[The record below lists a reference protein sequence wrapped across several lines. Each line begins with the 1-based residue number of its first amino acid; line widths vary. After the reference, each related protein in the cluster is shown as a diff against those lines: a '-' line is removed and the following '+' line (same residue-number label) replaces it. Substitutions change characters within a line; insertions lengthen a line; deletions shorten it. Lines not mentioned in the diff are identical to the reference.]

1 MKRRQFVQGLG
12 AAGIA
17 TGLAACQR
25 DQQDTT
31 ITASDRRF
39 NWKIVTTWPP
49 NFPIFHEGVERFAKD
64 VAKMS
69 NNRLRITV
77 FAGGELIPALQS
89 FDAVSQGTVEMGHG
103 AAYYWSGKV
112 PAAQFFT
119 AVPFGLNAQGMNAWM
134 YYGGGHEL
142 WREVY
147 EPFNL
152 TPFPMG
158 NTGVQMGGWFRK
170 KIESIADLKGLKMRI
185 PGLGGKVMA
194 KAGAN
199 PILLSGGEIYTS
211 LERGNIDATEWV
223 GPYHDL
229 RLGLHRAADYYYYP
243 GWHEPGPTLEL
254 IINTSAWQEL
264 SEDLQLIVEN
274 AAAASNL
281 WMLSEFEAKN
291 LAALKTLREEHKVEI
306 LPFPDDVI
314 TTLKQ
319 LTEES
324 LNEEAE
330 KDAIFAKVLGAYRAF
345 ASDNA
350 QWSALSEAAYAK
362 ALG

>member
-1 MKRRQFVQGLG
+1 MKRRKFVTGLG
-12 AAGIA
+12 AAGLA
-17 TGLAACQR
+17 AGLTACQR
-25 DQQDTT
+25 SEQSST
-31 ITASDRRF
+31 SSSNRRF

-49 NFPIFHEGVERFAKD
+49 NFPIFHEGVERFAQE

-77 FAGGELIPALQS
+77 FAGGELIPPLQS

-103 AAYYWSGKV
+103 AAYYWAGKI

-134 YYGGGHEL
+134 YYGGGREL
-142 WREVY
+142 WQEIY
-147 EPFNL
+147 QPFNL
-152 TPFPMG
+152 MPLPMG

-170 KIESIADLKGLKMRI
+170 KIETANDLKGLKMRI

-194 KAGAN
+194 KAGVN
-199 PILLSGGEIYTS
+199 PILLAGGEIYTS

-229 RLGLHRAADYYYYP
+229 RLGLHRAAEYYYYP

-254 IINTSAWQEL
+254 IINHQAWQQL
-264 SEDLQLIVEN
+264 PEDLQLIVEN
-274 AAAASNL
+274 TAAASNL
-281 WMLSEFEAKN
+281 WMLAEFEAKN
-291 LAALKTLREEHKVEI
+291 LAALKTLREEHKVNI
-306 LPFPDDVI
+306 LPFPKDVI
-314 TTLKQ
+314 ATLRS
-319 LTEES
+319 LTVEA

-330 KDAIFAKVLGAYRAF
+330 KDATFAKVLAAYRDFTAQ
-345 ASDNA
+345 NA
-350 QWSALSEAAYAK
+350 EWSTLSEAAYAN
-362 ALG
+362 ALL

>member
-12 AAGIA
+12 AAGVA
-17 TGLAACQR
+17 TGLAACGRSEQGPAG
-25 DQQDTT
+25 
-31 ITASDRRF
+31 ASNRRF
-39 NWKIVTTWPP
+39 NWKLVTTWPP
-49 NFPIFHEGVERFAKD
+49 NFPIFHEGVERFSQD
-64 VAKMS
+64 VSKMS
-69 NNRLRITV
+69 NGRLRITV

-103 AAYYWSGKV
+103 AAYYWSGKI

-119 AVPFGLNAQGMNAWM
+119 AVPFGLNAQGMNAWL
-134 YYGGGHEL
+134 YYGGGREL
-142 WREVY
+142 WQEIY

-152 TPFPMG
+152 MPLPMG

-170 KIESIADLKGLKMRI
+170 KINSIADLKGLKMRI

-194 KAGAN
+194 KAGVN
-199 PILLSGGEIYTS
+199 PVLLSGGEIYTS

-254 IINTSAWQEL
+254 LINNSAWQQL
-264 SEDLQLIVEN
+264 PEDLQLIVEN
-274 AAAASNL
+274 AAAASNI

-291 LAALKTLREEHKVEI
+291 LAALKTLREEHKVQI

-314 TTLKQ
+314 QQ
-319 LTEES
+319 LRKFTEEA
-324 LNEEAE
+324 LNEQAA
-330 KDAIFAKVLGAYRAF
+330 KDATFAKVLTAYRAF
-345 ASDNA
+345 ASGNA
-350 QWSALSEAAYAK
+350 EWSALSEAAYAQ
-362 ALG
+362 ALR

>member
-12 AAGIA
+12 AAGVA
-17 TGLAACQR
+17 TGLAACERGEQGS
-25 DQQDTT
+25 
-31 ITASDRRF
+31 TAVSNQRF

-49 NFPIFHEGVERFAKD
+49 NFPIFHEGVERFTKE

-103 AAYYWSGKV
+103 AAYYWAGKI
-112 PAAQFFT
+112 PASQFFT

-134 YYGGGHEL
+134 YYGGGREL
-142 WREVY
+142 WREIY

-152 TPFPMG
+152 TPLPMG

-170 KIESIADLKGLKMRI
+170 KIESITDLKGLKMRI

-199 PILLSGGEIYTS
+199 PVLLSGGEIYTS

-229 RLGLHRAADYYYYP
+229 RLGLHRAAEYYYYP

-254 IINTSAWQEL
+254 LINTQAWQQL
-264 SEDLQLIVEN
+264 PEDLQLIVEN

-281 WMLSEFEAKN
+281 WMLAEFEAKN
-291 LAALKTLREEHKVEI
+291 LAALKTLREEHNVNI

-314 TTLKQ
+314 ASLKQ

-324 LNEEAE
+324 LNEEAD
-330 KDAIFAKVLGAYRAF
+330 KDPTFAKVLSAYRAF
-345 ASDNA
+345 AADNA

-362 ALG
+362 TLS